1 MGVFGAVCAREGML
15 VTSQSPKFNAA
26 TFQSFLEKLICY
38 HRRGQK
44 MIVVLDNC
52 RWHHAKALSPWLL
65 RNSDKIQ
72 LDFLPPY
79 SPELNPIE
87 RVWKLT
93 RRLCTHNRY
102 FETLDELIESV
113 HEQFN
118 DWLKPNDQLRRLC
131 AIN

>member
-1 MGVFGAVCAREGML
+1 MECGGFRNSGSLLGECVRLPAFAALCLARQAGAPLR
-15 VTSQSPKFNAA
+15 VT
-26 TFQSFLEKLICY
+26 L
-38 HRRGQK
+38 
-44 MIVVLDNC
+44 
-52 RWHHAKALSPWLL
+52 LSPWLL
-65 RNSDKIQ
+65 ENFDKIQ

-79 SPELNPIE
+79 IPELNPIE

-102 FETLDELIESV
+102 FEALEELIESV

-118 DWLKPNDQLRRLC
+118 DWPKPNDQMRRLC